1 MRARAARRLLVVA
14 VLTTLVIGLKGL
26 SAQERPQKSFGGQS
40 DSGTK
45 NTSKKGGPAVF
56 HTVGR
61 GDVIVSIV
69 ERGTLEAAR
78 STPIKCTLR
87 AAAKG
92 STTAS
97 TIKKLF
103 VEDGDRVKKGAKL
116 VQLDDAAVRERM
128 RTQEVIVAE
137 KKALMDQAIKERD
150 LVVAQDELAVASAAD
165 TVELAKLNLQDAP
178 AEQKRKLEI
187 HLRQATRALAA
198 SKLQAETHKA
208 NAEEAI
214 VPRKKALEAANA
226 QMAELNEQL
235 SQCVLT
241 APHDGLAVFWVG
253 QQGRFNLGNARIVAE
268 GEPANEGQ
276 ILMSIA
282 DTRQMRLMTR
292 VHESLVHHLPLGGP
306 GARPAMAPGAK
317 VMVDALR
324 KTLDGHVQSVSTTA
338 EQTDWFASDVKV
350 YRVVVALEED
360 NKGGLLKPG
369 MSAEVTIQVQ
379 ERKDVLRVP
388 IQAVVRTRGRA
399 VAYVKTD
406 KGVEARELQLG
417 AMNDVF
423 VEVVDGLK
431 EGEQVSLDPDSQ
443 RPPRGKDAVPREEGA
458 APHSQRE
465 IVVRGVRPDRDSA
478 RATRV
483 ERYGL
488 TDADLRRIEA
498 TVPGVVSVVPMRL
511 APATF
516 RVPGSPRSHIG
527 RLVAT
532 TAGYA
537 KVFELDRY
545 FRDADHRFL
554 ANLDQDRVGQVAVLG
569 ADVAQRLFPA
579 DDPLERTI
587 TVGDHCFRVIGVLT
601 KRPQSKA
608 VGTPDA
614 DVYVPLQSVRRM
626 MGERTVIRQPGAF
639 RLEEVDTHEAIV
651 AVAEPSQVAPAIA
664 VIRAQLERINPEDRF
679 TIAARSDP

>member
-1 MRARAARRLLVVA
+1 MFMRVARRLLIVALVTVVF
-14 VLTTLVIGLKGL
+14 IGTAGL
-26 SAQERPQKSFGGQS
+26 PAQERPQKLSGAQS
-40 DSGTK
+40 DSGAQ
-45 NTSKKGGPAVF
+45 NSSKKGGLAGF
-56 HTVGR
+56 HKVGR

-78 STPIKCTLR
+78 STPVKCSLR

-103 VEDGDRVKKGAKL
+103 VEDGDTVKKGAKL
-116 VQLDDAAVRERM
+116 VQLDDAEVRERM
-128 RTQEVIVAE
+128 RAQEVVIAE
-137 KKALMDQAIKERD
+137 KKALLDQAIKERD
-150 LVVAQDELAVASAAD
+150 LIVAQEELAVASAAD
-165 TVELAKLNLQDAP
+165 NVELAKLDLQDAP
-178 AEQKRKLEI
+178 ADQKRKLEI
-187 HLRQATRALAA
+187 RLRQANRALAA

-226 QMAELNEQL
+226 QLGELNEQL

-241 APHDGLAVFWVG
+241 APHDGLVVFAVAE
-253 QQGRFNLGNARIVAE
+253 QGRLNLGNARVIAE
-268 GEPANEGQ
+268 GEPAQEGQ
-276 ILMSIA
+276 TLMSVA
-282 DTRQMRLMTR
+282 DTRQMRLSTR
-292 VHESLVHHLPLGGP
+292 VHESLVHYLPLAGP
-306 GARPAMAPGAK
+306 GARPAMAPAAK

-324 KTLDGHVQSVSTTA
+324 NTLDGHVQSVSTTA
-338 EQTDWFASDVKV
+338 KQTDWFASDVKV
-350 YRVVVALEED
+350 YPVIVALEEE

-399 VAYVKTD
+399 IAYVKTD
-406 KGVEARELQLG
+406 KGVEPRELHLG
-417 AMNDVF
+417 AINDIF
-423 VEVVDGLK
+423 VEIVDGLK

-443 RPPRGKDAVPREEGA
+443 RLPRGKDAEPRQEGA
-458 APHSQRE
+458 APRTE
-465 IVVRGVRPDRDSA
+465 RKIVVRSIRPDRDSA

-488 TDADLRRIEA
+488 SDADLRRMEA
-498 TVPGVVSVVPMRL
+498 TVPGVVSVVPARF

-537 KVFELDRY
+537 RVHDLDRF
-545 FRDADHRFL
+545 FRDDNHRFL
-554 ANLDQDRVGQVAVLG
+554 ADLDQDRVGQVAVLG
-569 ADVAQRLFPA
+569 ADAAQRLFPA
-579 DDPLERTI
+579 DDPLGKTM

-601 KRPQSKA
+601 KRRPSRA
-608 VGTPDA
+608 AGTPDA

-626 MGERTVIRQPGAF
+626 MGERTVIRQPGSI
-639 RLEEVDTHEAIV
+639 RIEEVDAHEV
-651 AVAEPSQVAPAIA
+651 VVSVAEPSQVAPAIA
-664 VIRAQLERINPEDRF
+664 VIRAQLERMHPEDRF
-679 TIAARSDP
+679 TIAAWSDL